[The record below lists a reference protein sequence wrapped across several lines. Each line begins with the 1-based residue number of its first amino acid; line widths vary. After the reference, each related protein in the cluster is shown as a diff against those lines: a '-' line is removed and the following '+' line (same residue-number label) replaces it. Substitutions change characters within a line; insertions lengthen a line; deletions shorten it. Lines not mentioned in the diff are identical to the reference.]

1 MDGEYLKR
9 GAEKNETKKR
19 GGTASAV
26 AGMVPEDMAAAV
38 TNRPSNHA
46 HQTDAAAA
54 IDEVDAPPHLHVAVA
69 ASGGKR
75 QGHDGQVTYQAR
87 AQRKKETKR
96 GRRWQ
101 CRSAWRAW
109 SAELSSLTFLPLPA
123 RTCTL
128 TSSWPSSRAASAYT
142 LRRPALLPQKTQTV
156 RNLLGTAASP
166 SPMPIARRPRTY
178 AAA

>member
-1 MDGEYLKR
+1 MKR

-69 ASGGKR
+69 ARGQKKKARTRRSGHLPSKSS
-75 QGHDGQVTYQAR
+75 
-87 AQRKKETKR
+87 KKERKTKEDDGGSAVAHGGR
-96 GRRWQ
+96 GQ
-101 CRSAWRAW
+101 
-109 SAELSSLTFLPLPA
+109 LS
-123 RTCTL
+123 
-128 TSSWPSSRAASAYT
+128 
-142 LRRPALLPQKTQTV
+142 
-156 RNLLGTAASP
+156 
-166 SPMPIARRPRTY
+166 
-178 AAA
+178 

>member
-69 ASGGKR
+69 ARGEKR
-75 QGHDGQVTYQAR
+75 HGHDDGQVTYQAR
-87 AQRKKETKR
+87 AQRKKERKKLKR
-96 GRRWQ
+96 
-101 CRSAWRAW
+101 
-109 SAELSSLTFLPLPA
+109 T
-123 RTCTL
+123 
-128 TSSWPSSRAASAYT
+128 
-142 LRRPALLPQKTQTV
+142 TV
-156 RNLLGTAASP
+156 AVP
-166 SPMPIARRPRTY
+166 
-178 AAA
+178 